1 MAVLA
6 RDDERRGATRRPLS
20 EIPRVVAVKVSSELV
35 DVINASANG
44 LLVEGS
50 FPVRPGMTSYVD
62 LIEAAGNTV
71 RVNGTIVRCQI
82 ASLGPSKPR
91 YRFAIVF
98 DREVPMMG
106 ESIEPAAIS
115 ADAFGFLIDGT
126 EIQADPSQALN
137 NW

>member
-1 MAVLA
+1 MAVLN
-6 RDDERRGATRRPLS
+6 REDERRGSTRRPLS
-20 EIPRVVAVKVSSELV
+20 EIPRVVAVKVSSEVV

-44 LLVEGS
+44 LLVEGG
-50 FPVRPGMTSYVD
+50 FPVRPGMTRYVD

-71 RVNGTIVRCQI
+71 RVTGTIVRCQI
-82 ASLGPSKPR
+82 ASLGPDKPR

-106 ESIEPAAIS
+106 EAIEPAAIS
-115 ADAFGFLIDGT
+115 ADAFGFLIDGA
-126 EIQADPSQALN
+126 EVSADPSQALN